1 MRTLVLQGRKLFF
14 NFTCSESTPHGRL
27 YFLGGPGPL
36 GPGKSGCPSALS
48 AVCHLHSIHIGVEC
62 VPYVVN

>member
-36 GPGKSGCPSALS
+36 GPGRAAAPR
-48 AVCHLHSIHIGVEC
+48 HLVLC
-62 VPYVVN
+62 VTCILFT